1 MKHKMALKLSAGRVF
16 LFYDLPNIPQNFRRS
31 LSFKIRFGYC
41 FPQVMR
47 QVAVKYLPYKVDR
60 PDDVM
65 NDGQY
70 DGMIIIPTY
79 QHCIDAKHK
88 VDNAPVPVSHER

>member
-1 MKHKMALKLSAGRVF
+1 M
-16 LFYDLPNIPQNFRRS
+16 
-31 LSFKIRFGYC
+31 
-41 FPQVMR
+41 
-47 QVAVKYLPYKVDR
+47 KYLPYKVDG

-65 NDGQY
+65 NDGQQ